1 MDPDDFWR
9 QYEHIYRGF
18 QDKWYTGTWQTGREP
33 TEKEEILLGLCLG
46 DLYNRFPEL
55 ELWNYYNR
63 IRLSEENKNKIVD
76 FLKRVYE
83 YYKLKYKD
91 WQPYKFKK

>member
-1 MDPDDFWR
+1 MRGDDFWKEYEDIFR
-9 QYEHIYRGF
+9 Q
-18 QDKWYTGTWQTGREP
+18 QQWYTGTWATGKSMTP
-33 TEKEEILLGLCLG
+33 KDEIIFGLCYG

-55 ELWNYYNR
+55 ELWNEYNR
-63 IRLSEENKNKIVD
+63 KHLTQINKDKVVD

-91 WQPYKFKK
+91 WVPYRPKKL